1 MTRRV
6 ALGLGANIGDALGT
20 LRAAVEAIAATDG
33 FANVQVSAVY
43 VTEPVGGVDQPDFV
57 NAVVVADTHLSPDE
71 LIDCVLALEHE
82 HGRTREVRW
91 GPRTLDIDVLALGDV
106 VSDDPRI
113 LIPHPRAHE
122 RAFVL
127 APWAD
132 SDPLAV
138 IPGHGTVE
146 QCLKALPAADLVG
159 VRRTDEVLWGEPR

>member
-1 MTRRV
+1 MTGRV

-43 VTEPVGGVDQPDFV
+43 VTKPVGGVDQPDFLNV
-57 NAVVVADTHLSPDE
+57 VVVADTQLSPDE
-71 LIDCVLALEHE
+71 LIDCVLALELE

-91 GPRTLDIDVLALGDV
+91 GPRTLDIDVLALGEV
-106 VSDDPRI
+106 MSDDPRI
-113 LIPHPRAHE
+113 VIPHPRAHE

-132 SDPLAV
+132 IDALAV
-138 IPGHGTVE
+138 IPGHGTVA
-146 QCLKALPAADLVG
+146 QCLAALPAVDLAG
-159 VRRTDEVLWGEPR
+159 VRRSDDAAWGEQR